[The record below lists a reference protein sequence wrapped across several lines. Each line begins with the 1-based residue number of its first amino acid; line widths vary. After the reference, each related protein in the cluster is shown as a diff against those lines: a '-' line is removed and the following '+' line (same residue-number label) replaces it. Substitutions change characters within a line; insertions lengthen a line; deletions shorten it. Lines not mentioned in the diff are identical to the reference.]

1 MALHSWAVRVV
12 CLVEETSGVW
22 WERSGLHDQTGVMGN
37 AEVKLLVVVEKGCG
51 LMVREEYCL
60 LTCVVESG
68 TGVAAWVPDHVGNWV
83 VCAQSQLG
91 NWVHWSW
98 GSCSAMNSLPL
109 CADRQTDKTDKGRTV
124 LVFRRGK
131 AGLSPGMSQHCQ
143 LPQQWTRAYMETKP
157 FPPHICSSQD
167 WGGLKEIQR
176 ARPAGSREPR
186 HFPISQG
193 MVSVLQEALHT

>member
-1 MALHSWAVRVV
+1 
-12 CLVEETSGVW
+12 
-22 WERSGLHDQTGVMGN
+22 MGN

-109 CADRQTDKTDKGRTV
+109 SEQHQELPGSPEWEIWEKGCGHV
-124 LVFRRGK
+124 WESL
-131 AGLSPGMSQHCQ
+131 AHSPQM
-143 LPQQWTRAYMETKP
+143 TR
-157 FPPHICSSQD
+157 S
-167 WGGLKEIQR
+167 G
-176 ARPAGSREPR
+176 
-186 HFPISQG
+186 
-193 MVSVLQEALHT
+193 